1 MVSGAPPVIASD
13 ASVIARTIFD
23 SVVTSEGYMN
33 GPSLTATDQ
42 GFPLAGSFT
51 PSTVMATFLICSN
64 ASFGSSS
71 GSSRAIDHQLA
82 AILHRVRR
90 FREAADVIDRER
102 LLAKLRMAAGQ
113 PDILQQTAMDLERA
127 GDRVAAVVGAGAVRR
142 HAFHGDEHVDA
153 AAISEADAVAVAAE
167 QAHLGPHAFGLHHV
181 PDRVMASGFA
191 RDAAEEHQPAVDRGA
206 AADDRVHGMQHRAP
220 WSPSVR
226 SDPCP

>member
-13 ASVIARTIFD
+13 ASVIALTIFN

-33 GPSLTATDQ
+33 GPSLTSTDQ
-42 GFPLAGSFT
+42 GFPLTGSFM
-51 PSTVMATFLICSN
+51 PSTVMATSLICSN

-71 GSSRAIDHQLA
+71 GRSLSIDDKLA
-82 AILHRVRR
+82 AILHRMGR
-90 FREAADVIDRER
+90 FREAADMIDRER
-102 LLAKLRMAAGQ
+102 LLAKLRMHAGQ

-127 GDRVAAVVGAGAVRR
+127 GDRVAAVVRPGAMRR
-142 HAFHGDEHVDA
+142 HALHGDEHVDA
-153 AAISEADAVAVAAE
+153 AAISKADAVAVAAE
-167 QAHLGPHAFGLHHV
+167 EAHLRPHAFGLHYV

-191 RDAAEEHQPAVDRGA
+191 GDAAEEHQPALDRGA

-220 WSPSVR
+220 WSPSAR